1 MNKVVDNNKSKSST
15 DTEIIV
21 DLSLVKKFRKK
32 KSKKVLS
39 YISDMS
45 NSNSVYSSSDSDDS
59 VSSPNN
65 KKPKVITKGNGYKK
79 RNRWK
84 SKG

>member
-65 KKPKVITKGNGYKK
+65 KKPKVITQGNGYKK
-79 RNRWK
+79 K
-84 SKG
+84 KQMEE

>member
-21 DLSLVKKFRKK
+21 DLSLVKKFKKK

-65 KKPKVITKGNGYKK
+65 KKPKVITKGNGYRKK
-79 RNRWK
+79 K
-84 SKG
+84 QMEE